1 MKHYFFPGFTRR
13 TGGLLREAGLL
24 ERRDAFQAA
33 LPKRSRLRASVFA
46 YPGAALDDLL
56 KAFDATDPPVE
67 PWVPGVTAP
76 FVAQDR
82 YDEVLWSCD
91 VNFVRGEDSFVR
103 AQWAA
108 RPFVWHIYPQEQGAH
123 WVKLS
128 AFLARYTEGLD
139 RDDAAAIT
147 ALWEAW
153 NRGDG
158 VAAAWRGFWPAAETS
173 SARAGLGERPG
184 HPGGPYR
191 CNCRFRR

>member
-1 MKHYFFPGFTRR
+1 M
-13 TGGLLREAGLL
+13 
-24 ERRDAFQAA
+24 
-33 LPKRSRLRASVFA
+33 RASVFA
-46 YPGAALDDLL
+46 YPSAPVDALLR
-56 KAFDATDPPVE
+56 AFDAANPPVE

-76 FVAQDR
+76 FVPQDR
-82 YDEVLWSCD
+82 YDEMLWSCD

-123 WVKLS
+123 WVKLA

-139 RDDAAAIT
+139 RGDAASVT

-158 VAAAWRGFWPAAETS
+158 VRRRGGDFSARLPALAVHARGWAAAAGHAA
-173 SARAGLGERPG
+173 R
-184 HPGGPYR
+184 PYR
-191 CNCRFRR
+191 